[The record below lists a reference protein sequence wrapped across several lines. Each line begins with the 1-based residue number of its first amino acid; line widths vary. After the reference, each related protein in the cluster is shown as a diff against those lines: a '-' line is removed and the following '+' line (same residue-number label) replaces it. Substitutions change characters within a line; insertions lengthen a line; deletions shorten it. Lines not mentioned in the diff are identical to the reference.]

1 MVALTKTIANIIYK
15 LRTEYLTTLEG
26 TQERDII
33 WAREYIKELRKKD
46 KQFNKKVDEDDLYLW
61 LVSKM
66 DKGEE

>member
-1 MVALTKTIANIIYK
+1 MSKLTKTIANIIYK